1 MNRYSNIAPVENLVR
16 LPSVPR
22 SVGIIGAAGLTVL
35 RYGLVA
41 LLLLWGSAKFGN
53 FEAQAIRPLV
63 EHSPLMA
70 WLYPLLGVRGT
81 SDLLGVFEVSVGLL
95 IAARWRFPLIS
106 GYASLAAAAMF
117 VVTLS
122 FLLTTPGVLDPANP
136 AGGFLMKDIMLLGG
150 ALFTSAE
157 ALAAG
162 RERD

>member
-1 MNRYSNIAPVENLVR
+1 MSRYSNIAPVENLVR

-22 SVGIIGAAGLTVL
+22 SVEIIGAAGLTVL
-35 RYGLVA
+35 RYGLVT

-81 SDLLGVFEVSVGLL
+81 SDLLGVFEVSAGLL
-95 IAARWRFPLIS
+95 IATRWRFPLLS

-122 FLLTTPGVLDPANP
+122 FLVTTPGVLDPANS

-162 RERD
+162 SERD